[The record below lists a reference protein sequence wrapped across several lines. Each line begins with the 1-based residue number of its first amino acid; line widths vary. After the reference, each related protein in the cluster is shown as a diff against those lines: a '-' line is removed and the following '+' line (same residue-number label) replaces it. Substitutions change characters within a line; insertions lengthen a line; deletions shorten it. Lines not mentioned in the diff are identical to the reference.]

1 MLAEGGLEPLWL
13 FRVKRFSEPL
23 HFRLGNL
30 VASVFRPV
38 LAKHTKHLSL
48 VDILPDGAELRAD
61 EETSGGVERNAPPGR
76 VSQTG
81 QFFSPPS
88 VQFKGEIND
97 TLPRKRHQKR
107 HLEFCTAYLLSRGSR
122 VRVSPGAPLSSI

>member
-48 VDILPDGAELRAD
+48 VDILPIGADRMQRSFEPMRKKWRRGQERASR
-61 EETSGGVERNAPPGR
+61 TSQPNWPVFQSTLGLIQGR
-76 VSQTG
+76 D
-81 QFFSPPS
+81 
-88 VQFKGEIND
+88 K
-97 TLPRKRHQKR
+97 
-107 HLEFCTAYLLSRGSR
+107 
-122 VRVSPGAPLSSI
+122 

>member
-48 VDILPDGAELRAD
+48 VDILQVGADRMQRSFEPMRKQVEAWKGTRLPDESAKLVSFSVHLR
-61 EETSGGVERNAPPGR
+61 SN
-76 VSQTG
+76 
-81 QFFSPPS
+81 
-88 VQFKGEIND
+88 
-97 TLPRKRHQKR
+97 
-107 HLEFCTAYLLSRGSR
+107 SRAR
-122 VRVSPGAPLSSI
+122 

>member
-48 VDILPDGAELRAD
+48 VDILPIGADRMQRSFEPMRKQVEAWTGTRLSDESAKLASFSVHLR
-61 EETSGGVERNAPPGR
+61 SN
-76 VSQTG
+76 
-81 QFFSPPS
+81 
-88 VQFKGEIND
+88 
-97 TLPRKRHQKR
+97 
-107 HLEFCTAYLLSRGSR
+107 SRAR
-122 VRVSPGAPLSSI
+122 